1 MANDIVS
8 VNEVQGEVIFYQP
21 DNTMRL
27 EVRLEDETVWLTQQQ
42 MVTLFQSSKANVSE
56 HIRNIYDQ
64 RELEQEAT
72 VRNFRT
78 VRKEGNRMV
87 NRTLTY
93 YNLDAI
99 ISVGFRVNTKRGIM
113 FRQWANRT
121 LKEYLLRGYA
131 FHQQMIA
138 MQRQIDV
145 RLEEQNERL
154 SAVENHLHEH
164 DQKFDMIVKTP
175 ELPNEGVFFDGQ
187 IFDAFKFVMQLIKS
201 AEHRI
206 ILIDNYINEEILTM
220 FDQRANGVT
229 ACIYTARID
238 SAMQLAIQR
247 HDAQY
252 DPIPV
257 NVFRRSHD
265 RWLIIDDKVYHFGAS
280 LKDLGKK
287 WFGVSLYQDITPEDC
302 CQKLADDV
310 SNFIFGDRTVCF
322 NAGYRLYF

>member
-1 MANDIVS
+1 MQAQTIGKMANDIVS

-64 RELEQEAT
+64 GELEQEAT

-154 SAVENHLHEH
+154 SVVENHLHEH

-187 IFDAFKFVMQLIKS
+187 IFDAFKLVMQLIKS

-206 ILIDNYINEEILTM
+206 ILIDNYINEDILTM

-257 NVFRRSHD
+257 NVFRMSHD

-287 WFGVSLYQDITPEDC
+287 WFGVSLYQDITPEELLS
-302 CQKLADDV
+302 KI
-310 SNFIFGDRTVCF
+310 S
-322 NAGYRLYF
+322 

>member
-1 MANDIVS
+1 MQAQTIGKMANDIVS

-64 RELEQEAT
+64 GELEQEAT

-93 YNLDAI
+93 YNLDTI

-154 SAVENHLHEH
+154 SAVENHLHKH

-187 IFDAFKFVMQLIKS
+187 IFDAFKLVMQLIKS

-257 NVFRRSHD
+257 NVFRMSHD

-287 WFGVSLYQDITPEDC
+287 WFGVSLYLDITPEELLS
-302 CQKLADDV
+302 KI
-310 SNFIFGDRTVCF
+310 S
-322 NAGYRLYF
+322 

>member
-64 RELEQEAT
+64 GELEQEAT

-87 NRTLTY
+87 NRTLAY

-187 IFDAFKFVMQLIKS
+187 IFDAFKLVMQLIKS

-220 FDQRANGVT
+220 FDQRANGVI
-229 ACIYTARID
+229 ASIYTARID

-257 NVFRRSHD
+257 NVFRMSHD
-265 RWLIIDDKVYHFGAS
+265 RWLIIDEKVYHFGAS

-287 WFGVSLYQDITPEDC
+287 WFGVSLYQDITPEELLS
-302 CQKLADDV
+302 KI
-310 SNFIFGDRTVCF
+310 S
-322 NAGYRLYF
+322 

>member
-64 RELEQEAT
+64 GELEQEAT

-93 YNLDAI
+93 YNLDTI

-121 LKEYLLRGYA
+121 LREYLLRGYA

-187 IFDAFKFVMQLIKS
+187 IFDAFKLVMQLIKS

-206 ILIDNYINEEILTM
+206 ILIDNYINEDILTM

-257 NVFRRSHD
+257 NVFRMSHD

-287 WFGVSLYQDITPEDC
+287 WFGVSLYQDITPEELLS
-302 CQKLADDV
+302 KI
-310 SNFIFGDRTVCF
+310 S
-322 NAGYRLYF
+322 

>member
-1 MANDIVS
+1 MQAQTIGKMANDIVS

-64 RELEQEAT
+64 GELEQEAT

-93 YNLDAI
+93 YNLDTI

-145 RLEEQNERL
+145 RMEEQNERL

-187 IFDAFKFVMQLIKS
+187 IFDAFKLVMQLIKS

-220 FDQRANGVT
+220 FDQRANGVI
-229 ACIYTARID
+229 ASIYTARID

-257 NVFRRSHD
+257 NVFRMSHD
-265 RWLIIDDKVYHFGAS
+265 RWLIIDEKVYHFGAS

-287 WFGVSLYQDITPEDC
+287 WFGVSLYQDITPEELLS
-302 CQKLADDV
+302 KI
-310 SNFIFGDRTVCF
+310 S
-322 NAGYRLYF
+322 

>member
-27 EVRLEDETVWLTQQQ
+27 EVRLEDETVWLTQRQ

-64 RELEQEAT
+64 GELEQEAT

-154 SAVENHLHEH
+154 SVVENHLHEH

-187 IFDAFKFVMQLIKS
+187 IFDAFKLVMQLIKS

-257 NVFRRSHD
+257 NVFRMSHD

-287 WFGVSLYQDITPEDC
+287 WFGVSLYQDITPEELLS
-302 CQKLADDV
+302 KI
-310 SNFIFGDRTVCF
+310 S
-322 NAGYRLYF
+322 

>member
-1 MANDIVS
+1 MQAQTIGKMANDIVS

-64 RELEQEAT
+64 GELEQEAT

-93 YNLDAI
+93 YNLDTI

-187 IFDAFKFVMQLIKS
+187 IFDAFKLVMQLIKS

-229 ACIYTARID
+229 AYIYTARID

-257 NVFRRSHD
+257 NVFRMSHD

-287 WFGVSLYQDITPEDC
+287 WFGVSLYQDITPEELLS
-302 CQKLADDV
+302 KI
-310 SNFIFGDRTVCF
+310 S
-322 NAGYRLYF
+322 

>member
-1 MANDIVS
+1 MQAQTIDKMANDIVS

-64 RELEQEAT
+64 GELEQEAT

-93 YNLDAI
+93 YNLDTI

-187 IFDAFKFVMQLIKS
+187 IFDAFKLVMQLIKS

-257 NVFRRSHD
+257 NVFRMSHD

-287 WFGVSLYQDITPEDC
+287 WFGVSLYQDITPEELLS
-302 CQKLADDV
+302 KI
-310 SNFIFGDRTVCF
+310 S
-322 NAGYRLYF
+322 

>member
-64 RELEQEAT
+64 GELEQEAT

-154 SAVENHLHEH
+154 SVVENHLHEH

-187 IFDAFKFVMQLIKS
+187 IFDAFKLVMQLIKS

-220 FDQRANGVT
+220 FDQRANGVI
-229 ACIYTARID
+229 ASIYTARID

-257 NVFRRSHD
+257 NVFRMSHD
-265 RWLIIDDKVYHFGAS
+265 RWLIIDEKVYHFGAS

-287 WFGVSLYQDITPEDC
+287 WFGVSLYQDITPEELLS
-302 CQKLADDV
+302 KI
-310 SNFIFGDRTVCF
+310 S
-322 NAGYRLYF
+322 

>member
-64 RELEQEAT
+64 GELEQEAT

-187 IFDAFKFVMQLIKS
+187 IFDAFKLVMQLIKS

-257 NVFRRSHD
+257 NVFRMSHD
-265 RWLIIDDKVYHFGAS
+265 RWLIIDEKVYHFGAL

-287 WFGVSLYQDITPEDC
+287 WFGVSLYQDITPEELLS
-302 CQKLADDV
+302 KI
-310 SNFIFGDRTVCF
+310 S
-322 NAGYRLYF
+322 

>member
-1 MANDIVS
+1 MQAQTIGKMANDIVS

-64 RELEQEAT
+64 GELEQEAT

-93 YNLDAI
+93 YNLDTI

-145 RLEEQNERL
+145 RLKEQNERL

-187 IFDAFKFVMQLIKS
+187 IFDAFKLVMQLIKS

-257 NVFRRSHD
+257 NVFRMSHD

-287 WFGVSLYQDITPEDC
+287 WFGVSLYQDITPEELLS
-302 CQKLADDV
+302 KI
-310 SNFIFGDRTVCF
+310 N
-322 NAGYRLYF
+322 

>member
-64 RELEQEAT
+64 GELEQEAT

-93 YNLDAI
+93 YNLDTI

-154 SAVENHLHEH
+154 SVVENHLHEH

-187 IFDAFKFVMQLIKS
+187 IFDAFKLVMQLIKS

-257 NVFRRSHD
+257 NVFRMSHD

-287 WFGVSLYQDITPEDC
+287 WFGVSLYQDITPEELLS
-302 CQKLADDV
+302 KI
-310 SNFIFGDRTVCF
+310 S
-322 NAGYRLYF
+322 

>member
-64 RELEQEAT
+64 GELEQEAT

-187 IFDAFKFVMQLIKS
+187 IFDAFKLVMQLIKS

-257 NVFRRSHD
+257 NVFRMSHD
-265 RWLIIDDKVYHFGAS
+265 RWLIVDDKVYHFGAS

-287 WFGVSLYQDITPEDC
+287 WFGVSLYQDITPEELLS
-302 CQKLADDV
+302 KI
-310 SNFIFGDRTVCF
+310 S
-322 NAGYRLYF
+322 

>member
-64 RELEQEAT
+64 GELEQEAT

-93 YNLDAI
+93 YNLDTI

-187 IFDAFKFVMQLIKS
+187 IFDAFKLVMQLIKS

-229 ACIYTARID
+229 ASIYTARID

-257 NVFRRSHD
+257 NVFRMSHD
-265 RWLIIDDKVYHFGAS
+265 RWLIIDEKVYHFGAS

-287 WFGVSLYQDITPEDC
+287 WFGVSLYQDITPEELLS
-302 CQKLADDV
+302 KI
-310 SNFIFGDRTVCF
+310 S
-322 NAGYRLYF
+322 

>member
-1 MANDIVS
+1 MLKTIDKMANEIVP
-8 VNEVQGEVIFYQP
+8 VNEMQGEVIFYQP
-21 DNTMRL
+21 DSTMRL

-42 MVTLFQSSKANVSE
+42 MVDLFQSSKANVSE

-64 RELEQEAT
+64 GELEQKAT
-72 VRNFRT
+72 VRN
-78 VRKEGNRMV
+78 
-87 NRTLTY
+87 

-145 RLEEQNERL
+145 RMEEQNERL
-154 SAVENHLHEH
+154 SAVESHLQEH

-187 IFDAFKFVMQLIKS
+187 VFDAFKLVMQLVKS

-220 FDQRANGVT
+220 FDQRAHGVT

-238 SAMQLAIQR
+238 AAMQLAIQR

-257 NVFRRSHD
+257 NVFRMSHD

-287 WFGVSLYQDITPEDC
+287 WFGVSLYQDITPEELLS
-302 CQKLADDV
+302 KI
-310 SNFIFGDRTVCF
+310 S
-322 NAGYRLYF
+322 

>member
-27 EVRLEDETVWLTQQQ
+27 EVRLEDKTVWLTQQQ

-64 RELEQEAT
+64 GELEQEAT

-145 RLEEQNERL
+145 CLEEQNERL
-154 SAVENHLHEH
+154 SVVENHLHEH

-187 IFDAFKFVMQLIKS
+187 IFDAFKLVMQLIKS

-206 ILIDNYINEEILTM
+206 ILIDNYINEDILTM

-257 NVFRRSHD
+257 NVFRMSHD

-287 WFGVSLYQDITPEDC
+287 WFGVSLYQDITPEELLS
-302 CQKLADDV
+302 KI
-310 SNFIFGDRTVCF
+310 S
-322 NAGYRLYF
+322 

>member
-64 RELEQEAT
+64 GELEQEAT

-93 YNLDAI
+93 YNLDTI

-154 SAVENHLHEH
+154 SVVENHLHEH

-187 IFDAFKFVMQLIKS
+187 IFDAFKLVMQLIKS

-257 NVFRRSHD
+257 NVFRMSHD
-265 RWLIIDDKVYHFGAS
+265 RWLIIDEKVYHFGAS

-287 WFGVSLYQDITPEDC
+287 WFGVSLYQDITPEELLS
-302 CQKLADDV
+302 KI
-310 SNFIFGDRTVCF
+310 S
-322 NAGYRLYF
+322 

>member
-1 MANDIVS
+1 MQAQTIGKMANDIVS

-64 RELEQEAT
+64 GELEQEAT

-154 SAVENHLHEH
+154 SVVENHLHEH

-187 IFDAFKFVMQLIKS
+187 IFDAFKLVMQLIKS

-220 FDQRANGVT
+220 FDQRANGVI
-229 ACIYTARID
+229 ASIYTARID

-257 NVFRRSHD
+257 NVFRMSHD
-265 RWLIIDDKVYHFGAS
+265 RWLIIDEKVYHFGAS

-287 WFGVSLYQDITPEDC
+287 WFGVSLYQDITPEELLS
-302 CQKLADDV
+302 KI
-310 SNFIFGDRTVCF
+310 S
-322 NAGYRLYF
+322 

>member
-1 MANDIVS
+1 MQAQTIDKMANDIVS

-64 RELEQEAT
+64 GELEQEAT

-187 IFDAFKFVMQLIKS
+187 IFDAFKLVMQLIKS

-257 NVFRRSHD
+257 NVFRMSHD

-287 WFGVSLYQDITPEDC
+287 WFGVSLYQDITPEELLS
-302 CQKLADDV
+302 KI
-310 SNFIFGDRTVCF
+310 S
-322 NAGYRLYF
+322 

>member
-1 MANDIVS
+1 MQAQTIGKMANDIVS

-64 RELEQEAT
+64 GELEQEAT

-187 IFDAFKFVMQLIKS
+187 IFDAFKLVMQLIKS

-206 ILIDNYINEEILTM
+206 ILIDNYINEDILTM

-257 NVFRRSHD
+257 NVFRMSHD

-287 WFGVSLYQDITPEDC
+287 WFGVSLYQDITPEELLS
-302 CQKLADDV
+302 KI
-310 SNFIFGDRTVCF
+310 S
-322 NAGYRLYF
+322 

>member
-1 MANDIVS
+1 MQAQTIGKMANDIVS

-64 RELEQEAT
+64 GELEQEAT

-154 SAVENHLHEH
+154 SVVENHLHED

-187 IFDAFKFVMQLIKS
+187 IFDAFKLVMQLIKS

-257 NVFRRSHD
+257 NVFRMSHD

-287 WFGVSLYQDITPEDC
+287 WFGVSLYQDITPEELLS
-302 CQKLADDV
+302 KI
-310 SNFIFGDRTVCF
+310 S
-322 NAGYRLYF
+322 

>member
-1 MANDIVS
+1 MQAQTIDKMANDIVS

-21 DNTMRL
+21 DNTMRI

-64 RELEQEAT
+64 GELEQEAT

-187 IFDAFKFVMQLIKS
+187 IFDAFKLVMQLIKS

-257 NVFRRSHD
+257 NVFRMSHD

-287 WFGVSLYQDITPEDC
+287 WFGVSLYQDITPEELLS
-302 CQKLADDV
+302 KI
-310 SNFIFGDRTVCF
+310 S
-322 NAGYRLYF
+322 

>member
-64 RELEQEAT
+64 GELEQEAT

-93 YNLDAI
+93 YNLDTI

-138 MQRQIDV
+138 MQRQIDI

-164 DQKFDMIVKTP
+164 DQKFDMIIKTP

-187 IFDAFKFVMQLIKS
+187 IFDAFKLVMQLIKS

-220 FDQRANGVT
+220 FDQRANGVI
-229 ACIYTARID
+229 ASIYTARID

-257 NVFRRSHD
+257 NVFRMSHD
-265 RWLIIDDKVYHFGAS
+265 RWLIIDEKVYHFGAS

-287 WFGVSLYQDITPEDC
+287 WFGVSLYQDITPEELLS
-302 CQKLADDV
+302 KI
-310 SNFIFGDRTVCF
+310 S
-322 NAGYRLYF
+322 

>member
-1 MANDIVS
+1 
-8 VNEVQGEVIFYQP
+8 
-21 DNTMRL
+21 
-27 EVRLEDETVWLTQQQ
+27 
-42 MVTLFQSSKANVSE
+42 
-56 HIRNIYDQ
+56 
-64 RELEQEAT
+64 
-72 VRNFRT
+72 
-78 VRKEGNRMV
+78 MV

-187 IFDAFKFVMQLIKS
+187 IFDAFKLVMQLIKS

-257 NVFRRSHD
+257 NVFRMSHD

-287 WFGVSLYQDITPEDC
+287 WFGVSLYQDITPEELLS
-302 CQKLADDV
+302 KI
-310 SNFIFGDRTVCF
+310 S
-322 NAGYRLYF
+322 

>member
-1 MANDIVS
+1 MQAQTIGKMANDIVS

-64 RELEQEAT
+64 GELEQEAT

-93 YNLDAI
+93 YNLDTI

-187 IFDAFKFVMQLIKS
+187 IFDAFKLVMQLIKS

-206 ILIDNYINEEILTM
+206 ILIDNYINEDILTM

-257 NVFRRSHD
+257 NVFRMSHD

-287 WFGVSLYQDITPEDC
+287 WFGVSLYQDITPEELLS
-302 CQKLADDV
+302 KI
-310 SNFIFGDRTVCF
+310 S
-322 NAGYRLYF
+322 

>member
-64 RELEQEAT
+64 GELEQEAT

-93 YNLDAI
+93 YNLDTI

-187 IFDAFKFVMQLIKS
+187 IFDAFKLVMQLIKS

-257 NVFRRSHD
+257 NVFRMSHD
-265 RWLIIDDKVYHFGAS
+265 RWLIVDDKVYHFGAS

-287 WFGVSLYQDITPEDC
+287 WFGVSLYQDITPEELLS
-302 CQKLADDV
+302 KI
-310 SNFIFGDRTVCF
+310 S
-322 NAGYRLYF
+322 

>member
-1 MANDIVS
+1 MQAQTIDKMANDIVS

-64 RELEQEAT
+64 GELEQEAT

-154 SAVENHLHEH
+154 SVVENHLHEH

-187 IFDAFKFVMQLIKS
+187 IFDAFKLVMQLIKS

-257 NVFRRSHD
+257 NVFRMSHD

-287 WFGVSLYQDITPEDC
+287 WFGVSLYQDITPEELLS
-302 CQKLADDV
+302 KI
-310 SNFIFGDRTVCF
+310 S
-322 NAGYRLYF
+322 

>member
-64 RELEQEAT
+64 GELEQEAT

-154 SAVENHLHEH
+154 SVVENHLHEH

-187 IFDAFKFVMQLIKS
+187 IFDAFKLVMQLIKS

-257 NVFRRSHD
+257 NVFRMSHD

-287 WFGVSLYQDITPEDC
+287 WFGVSLYQDITPEELLS
-302 CQKLADDV
+302 KF
-310 SNFIFGDRTVCF
+310 S
-322 NAGYRLYF
+322 

>member
-64 RELEQEAT
+64 GELEQEAT

-187 IFDAFKFVMQLIKS
+187 IFDA
-201 AEHRI
+201 RI

-220 FDQRANGVT
+220 FDQRANGVI
-229 ACIYTARID
+229 ASIYTARID

-257 NVFRRSHD
+257 NVFRMSHD
-265 RWLIIDDKVYHFGAS
+265 RWLIIDEKVYHFGAS

-287 WFGVSLYQDITPEDC
+287 WFGVSLYQDITPEELLS
-302 CQKLADDV
+302 KI
-310 SNFIFGDRTVCF
+310 S
-322 NAGYRLYF
+322 

>member
-64 RELEQEAT
+64 GELEQEAT

-87 NRTLTY
+87 NRTITY

-187 IFDAFKFVMQLIKS
+187 IFDAFKLVMQLIKS

-220 FDQRANGVT
+220 FDQRANGVI
-229 ACIYTARID
+229 ASIYTARID

-257 NVFRRSHD
+257 NVFRMSHD
-265 RWLIIDDKVYHFGAS
+265 RWLIIDEKVYHFGAS

-287 WFGVSLYQDITPEDC
+287 WFGVSLYQDITPEELLS
-302 CQKLADDV
+302 KI
-310 SNFIFGDRTVCF
+310 S
-322 NAGYRLYF
+322 

>member
-1 MANDIVS
+1 MQAQTIGKMANDIVS

-64 RELEQEAT
+64 GELEQEAT

-154 SAVENHLHEH
+154 SVVENHLHEH

-187 IFDAFKFVMQLIKS
+187 IFDAFKLVMQLIKS

-220 FDQRANGVT
+220 FDQRANGVI
-229 ACIYTARID
+229 ASIYTARID

-257 NVFRRSHD
+257 NVFRMSHD
-265 RWLIIDDKVYHFGAS
+265 RWLIVDDKVYHFGAS

-287 WFGVSLYQDITPEDC
+287 WFGVSLYQDITPEELLS
-302 CQKLADDV
+302 KI
-310 SNFIFGDRTVCF
+310 S
-322 NAGYRLYF
+322 

>member
-1 MANDIVS
+1 MQAQTIDKMANDIVS

-64 RELEQEAT
+64 GELEQEAT

-93 YNLDAI
+93 YNLDTI

-154 SAVENHLHEH
+154 SVVENHLHEH

-187 IFDAFKFVMQLIKS
+187 IFDAFKLVMQLIKS

-257 NVFRRSHD
+257 NVFRMSHD

-287 WFGVSLYQDITPEDC
+287 WFGVSLYQDITPEELLS
-302 CQKLADDV
+302 KI
-310 SNFIFGDRTVCF
+310 S
-322 NAGYRLYF
+322 

>member
-64 RELEQEAT
+64 GELEQEAT

-113 FRQWANRT
+113 FRQWANRA

-187 IFDAFKFVMQLIKS
+187 IFDAFKLVMQLIKS

-206 ILIDNYINEEILTM
+206 ILIDNYINEDILTM

-257 NVFRRSHD
+257 NVFRMSHD

-287 WFGVSLYQDITPEDC
+287 WFGVSLYQDITPEELLS
-302 CQKLADDV
+302 KI
-310 SNFIFGDRTVCF
+310 S
-322 NAGYRLYF
+322 

>member
-1 MANDIVS
+1 MQAQTISKMANDIVS

-64 RELEQEAT
+64 GELEQEAT

-93 YNLDAI
+93 YNLDTI

-154 SAVENHLHEH
+154 SVVENHLHEH

-187 IFDAFKFVMQLIKS
+187 IFDAFKLVMQLIKS

-257 NVFRRSHD
+257 NVFRMSHD

-287 WFGVSLYQDITPEDC
+287 WFGVSLYQDITPEELLS
-302 CQKLADDV
+302 KI
-310 SNFIFGDRTVCF
+310 S
-322 NAGYRLYF
+322 

>member
-64 RELEQEAT
+64 GELEQEAT

-93 YNLDAI
+93 YNLDTI

-187 IFDAFKFVMQLIKS
+187 IFDAFKLVMQLIKS

-220 FDQRANGVT
+220 FDQRANGVI
-229 ACIYTARID
+229 ASIYTARID

-257 NVFRRSHD
+257 NVFRMSHD
-265 RWLIIDDKVYHFGAS
+265 RWLIIDEKVYHFGAS

-287 WFGVSLYQDITPEDC
+287 WFGVSLYQDITPEELLS
-302 CQKLADDV
+302 KI
-310 SNFIFGDRTVCF
+310 S
-322 NAGYRLYF
+322 

>member
-64 RELEQEAT
+64 GELEQEAT

-187 IFDAFKFVMQLIKS
+187 IFDAFKLVMQLIKS

-257 NVFRRSHD
+257 NVFRMSHD

-287 WFGVSLYQDITPEDC
+287 WFGVSLYQDITPEELLS
-302 CQKLADDV
+302 KI
-310 SNFIFGDRTVCF
+310 S
-322 NAGYRLYF
+322 